1 MSERIKLAIQK
12 SGRLHDDSIALLKSC
27 GVKFNSG
34 AKGILLTKA
43 RNFPIDVYF
52 LRNSDI
58 PKYVEDGI
66 ADLGIVGENVLVEY
80 SSNVQTIMQL
90 GFSKCRVSLAVP
102 RGNTYTG
109 PGYFE
114 GKKIA
119 TSYPNTLR
127 AFFEEKGIKA
137 SIHNI
142 SGSVEI
148 APSIGLADGV
158 FDIVSTGSTLLSNG
172 LEEVEEVLK
181 SQAVLMRNNEL
192 SDGKKS
198 ILEKLLFRIN
208 AVMTA
213 KSKSYVLLNAPN
225 DKINEIIELLP
236 GMKSPTVLPLAEEG
250 WSSIHSVI
258 NDEDYW
264 DVIEQLQHN
273 GAQGILVVPIDK
285 MIL

>member
-1 MSERIKLAIQK
+1 MSKRLKLAIQK

-27 GVKFNSG
+27 GVKFTSG

-80 SSNVQTIMQL
+80 NSNVRTIKEL
-90 GFSKCRVSLAVP
+90 GFSKCRVSLAIP
-102 RGNTYTG
+102 RGQTYSG
-109 PGYFE
+109 VAHFE
-114 GKKIA
+114 GKRIA
-119 TSYPNTLR
+119 TSYPNTLK
-127 AFFEEKGIKA
+127 AYFDKKGISA
-137 SIHNI
+137 SIHSI

-172 LEEVEEVLK
+172 LEEVEQVLT
-181 SQAVLMRNNEL
+181 SQAVLMGNH
-192 SDGKKS
+192 DMADDKKAV
-198 ILEKLLFRIN
+198 LDKLLFRIN

-213 KSKSYVLLNAPN
+213 KSKSYVLLNAR
-225 DKINEIIELLP
+225 NENVEQIIQLLP

-258 NDEDYW
+258 DDDDYW
-264 DVIEQLQHN
+264 DVIENLQAH
-273 GAQGILVVPIDK
+273 GAQGVLVVPIDK

>member
-1 MSERIKLAIQK
+1 MSQRLKLAIQK
-12 SGRLHDDSIALLKSC
+12 SGRLHDESIALLKSC
-27 GVKFNSG
+27 GVKFTSG

-80 SSNVQTIMQL
+80 NSNVKTIKAL
-90 GFSKCRVSLAVP
+90 GFSKCRVSLAIP
-102 RGNTYTG
+102 RGKEYSG
-109 PGYFE
+109 PDYFD

-119 TSYPNTLR
+119 TSYPNTLK
-127 AFFEEKGIKA
+127 AFFDKKDINA
-137 SIHNI
+137 SIHTI

-172 LEEVEEVLK
+172 LEEVEEVLS
-181 SQAVLMRNNEL
+181 SQAVLMGNNEMNAE
-192 SDGKKS
+192 KNA

-213 KSKSYVLLNAPN
+213 KSKSYVLLNAPDQN
-225 DKINEIIELLP
+225 IEEIIELLP
-236 GMKSPTVLPLAEEG
+236 GMKSPTVLPLAEDG

-264 DVIEQLQHN
+264 DVIENLQAK

>member
-1 MSERIKLAIQK
+1 MSQRLKLAIQK
-12 SGRLHDDSIALLKSC
+12 SGRLHDESIALLKSC
-27 GVKFNSG
+27 GVKFTSG

-80 SSNVQTIMQL
+80 NSKVKTIKAL
-90 GFSKCRVSLAVP
+90 GFSKCRVSLAIP
-102 RGNTYTG
+102 RGKTYSG
-109 PGYFE
+109 PNYFD

-119 TSYPNTLR
+119 TSYPNTLK
-127 AFFEEKGIKA
+127 AFFDKNGIKA
-137 SIHNI
+137 SVHTI

-172 LEEVEEVLK
+172 LEEVEEVLS
-181 SQAVLMRNNEL
+181 SQAVLMGNNDMSAE
-192 SDGKKS
+192 KNA
-198 ILEKLLFRIN
+198 ILDKLLFRIN

-225 DKINEIIELLP
+225 EHLEEIIDLLP
-236 GMKSPTVLPLAEEG
+236 GMKSPTVLPLAEDG

-264 DVIEQLQHN
+264 DVRRFH
-273 GAQGILVVPIDK
+273 GTAAWFTAAT
-285 MIL
+285 

>member
-1 MSERIKLAIQK
+1 MSKRIKLAIQK

-27 GVKFNSG
+27 GIKSTSG

-58 PKYVEDGI
+58 PKYVENGI
-66 ADLGIVGENVLVEY
+66 ADLGIIGENVLVEY
-80 SSNVQTIMQL
+80 DPNVQTIKEL
-90 GFSKCRVSLAVP
+90 GFSKCRVSLAIP
-102 RGNTYTG
+102 RGQSYDG
-109 PGYFE
+109 PSYFE

-119 TSYPNTLR
+119 TSYPNTLES
-127 AFFEEKGIKA
+127 FFKKKGINA
-137 SIHNI
+137 SIHTI

-172 LEEVEEVLK
+172 LEEVEQVLK
-181 SQAVLMRNNEL
+181 SQAVLMGNKEL
-192 SDGKKS
+192 DPEKQA
-198 ILEKLLFRIN
+198 ILDKLLFRIN

-225 DKINEIIELLP
+225 EHVQDIIKVLP
-236 GMKSPTVLPLAEEG
+236 GMKSPTVLPLAEDG

-258 NDEDYW
+258 ADEDYW
-264 DVIEQLQHN
+264 EVIEQLQEK